1 MSISNRYQ
9 AAHDRYF
16 ANNPRAA
23 AEIESVS
30 IKMLDN
36 LGITMEEW
44 RKTQRYL
51 VFAKAAEA
59 YSFEVDEF
67 VIHLMAESPEQA
79 HAWRLER
86 QRQLAEALGIPW
98 DEYKQLNRIIEEG

>member
-9 AAHDRYF
+9 AAHDKYF
-16 ANNPRAA
+16 AGNPEAA

-30 IKMLDN
+30 VRMLDN

-59 YSFEVDEF
+59 NGFEIDEF
-67 VIHLMAESPEQA
+67 VIHLMAESPGQA

-86 QRQLAEALGIPW
+86 QRRLADALGIPW
-98 DEYKQLNRIIEEG
+98 DEYRQLNRISEEG